1 MSWQTKQHKKN
12 QIHTLV
18 EQAMKDPRFADAQK
32 KQIEDATKDAF
43 DSFLLISVD
52 YLYRFHHCG
61 KKALLKYIDF
71 VVEQMHA
78 VETDPDYFRLLNEA
92 LADETGIDILNSKL
106 KFTTERSRNV

>member
-18 EQAMKDPRFADAQK
+18 EQAMKDPRFAEAQK

-52 YLYRFHHCG
+52 YIHRNFRCEKNG
-61 KKALLKYIDF
+61 ILKYIDF
-71 VVEQMHA
+71 VVEQMKF
-78 VETDPDYFRLLNEA
+78 VETDPEYFRLLNEA
-92 LADETGIDILNSKL
+92 LADETGVDILQ
-106 KFTTERSRNV
+106 NVVKEEV

>member
-1 MSWQTKQHKKN
+1 MSWQTKQHQKQK
-12 QIHTLV
+12 IHNLV
-18 EQAMKDPRFADAQK
+18 EQAMKDPRFAEVQK

-71 VVEQMHA
+71 VVDQMHF
-78 VETDPDYFRLLNEA
+78 VEDDPEYFSLLNEA
-92 LADETGIDILNSKL
+92 LADETGIDILNSKF
-106 KFTTERSRNV
+106 KESE

>member
-71 VVEQMHA
+71 VVEQMQFIQK
-78 VETDPDYFRLLNEA
+78 DPEYFKLLNEA

-106 KFTTERSRNV
+106 KFCKGR